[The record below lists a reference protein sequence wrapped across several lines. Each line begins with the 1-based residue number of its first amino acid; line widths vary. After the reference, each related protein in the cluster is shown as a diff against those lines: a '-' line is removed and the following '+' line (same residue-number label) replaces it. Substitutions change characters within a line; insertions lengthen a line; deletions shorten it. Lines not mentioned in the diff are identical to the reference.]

1 MQTLRCRLLAKHQI
15 AAANGAECSLTVHE
29 TLDPEFIRNL
39 DRLVHDC
46 LLLSGTVVLKCW
58 LVVQGYA
65 NFRATQRPHTVDNS
79 NFLDSRKGTMGFFN
93 AGSSLF
99 ASENGLAEAQKF
111 FQSKRGR
118 RTGR

>member
-1 MQTLRCRLLAKHQI
+1 M
-15 AAANGAECSLTVHE
+15 E
-29 TLDPEFIRNL
+29 TL
-39 DRLVHDC
+39 DRLVLEC
-46 LLLSGTVVLKCW
+46 LLLSGIVVLKCC
-58 LVVQGYA
+58 LIVQGYA

-99 ASENGLAEAQKF
+99 ASENGLAEAQRF

-118 RTGR
+118 RAGH